1 MVQVVNRAEVNIVCN
16 DLIQRG
22 TDSPYFAPV
31 SMIPD
36 WLEENCVSALREVYL
51 FDLICSSKQRKLF
64 SLLLPFVEYADS
76 DAITVRVFRELMNL
90 PESFQNDVIVS
101 LAHKPLS
108 AAQLETL
115 CSKNIT
121 FECFYTLAVYQFQQS
136 VYSVHDLR
144 NTLHRFQRSKFGE
157 QLPCLLSEL
166 LSLPTNNE
174 EKRLLAEEMIER
186 R

>member
-1 MVQVVNRAEVNIVCN
+1 MVQVINRVEINIVCN
-16 DLIQRG
+16 DLIRRG

-36 WLEENCVSALREVYL
+36 WLEENCVSALKEVCF
-51 FDLICSSKQRKLF
+51 FDLICATKQRNLL

-76 DAITVRVFRELMNL
+76 DAITDRVFRELINL
-90 PESFQNDVIVS
+90 PESFQNDVIIS
-101 LAHKPLS
+101 LSHKPLS

-121 FECFYTLAVYQFQQS
+121 FECFYTLAIYQFQQS
-136 VYSVHDLR
+136 VYSADDLR
-144 NTLHRFQRSKFGE
+144 KTLHRFQRSKFGE

-166 LSLPTNNE
+166 LSMQPNNE
-174 EKRLLAEEMIER
+174 QKRLLAEEMMR
-186 R
+186 QC